1 MKGREEGWRG
11 EEGGGGGGER
21 GEKKGGGGGGGV
33 KGGKR
38 KGVGRRERKGEKE
51 TEIEFIHIH

>member
-11 EEGGGGGGER
+11 EEGGGVER
-21 GEKKGGGGGGGV
+21 GE
-33 KGGKR
+33 R